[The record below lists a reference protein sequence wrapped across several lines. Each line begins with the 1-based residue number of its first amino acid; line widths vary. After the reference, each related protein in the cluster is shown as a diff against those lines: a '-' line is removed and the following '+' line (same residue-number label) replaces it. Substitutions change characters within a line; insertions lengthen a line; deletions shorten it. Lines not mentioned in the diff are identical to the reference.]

1 MFDVFLPVQGFK
13 VRSLHSANALPEC
26 DTRRKRALCRG
37 GGGAEIQPRA
47 SSPRRSCIRA
57 AARSGHLPMKKNK
70 PVLKLGLPKGSL
82 EQATIEKMARAG
94 FHISISARSYV
105 PYVDDEELE
114 IRLIRAQEISRYVEH
129 GYLDCGITG
138 HDWVVENG
146 SDVHEVGEFL
156 FSKATRQPARW
167 VLAVPEN
174 SPVKSVKDLNGKRIA
189 TEVVNLTRKYLKKHG
204 VKAEVEFSWGATEVK
219 AHELVDAIV
228 EITETGSSLRAN
240 KLRIVDTL
248 LTSTPRL
255 IVNKDSWKEPW
266 KRKKIET
273 MALLLKGALEAE
285 AKVGLKMNI
294 EQKNLKSLLETLP
307 ALRRPTISNL
317 SQDGWVA
324 VETIIDEHVV
334 RELIPQLKAAGAEG
348 IIEYPLN
355 KVVY

>member
-1 MFDVFLPVQGFK
+1 
-13 VRSLHSANALPEC
+13 
-26 DTRRKRALCRG
+26 
-37 GGGAEIQPRA
+37 
-47 SSPRRSCIRA
+47 
-57 AARSGHLPMKKNK
+57 MKKK
-70 PVLKLGLPKGSL
+70 QTLRFGLPKGSL
-82 EQATIEKMARAG
+82 QDATIEKMAKAG
-94 FHISISARSYV
+94 WNISVSSRSYI

-114 IRLIRAQEISRYVEH
+114 IRMIRAQEISRYVEH

-138 HDWVVENG
+138 LDWIQENG
-146 SDVHEVGEFL
+146 SKVHEVGEFL

-174 SPVKSVKDLNGKRIA
+174 SPIKSVKDLEGKRIA
-189 TEVVNLTRKYLKKHG
+189 TEVVGLTKKYLHDNR

-255 IVNKDSWKEPW
+255 VANREAWKEPW
-266 KRKKIET
+266 KRRKIET
-273 MALLLKGALEAE
+273 MAMLLKGAIDAE

-294 EQKNLKSLLETLP
+294 AQKNLASLLESLP
-307 ALRRPTISNL
+307 ALRNPTISSL
-317 SQDGWVA
+317 SLAGWVA
-324 VETIIDEHVV
+324 VETIIDEHVA
-334 RELIPQLKAAGAEG
+334 RELIPALKAAGAEG